1 MVVRFERIDLEHQRI
16 ALIKQVILNANKISS
31 DLTQLKNFEQ
41 TILLQISE
49 AGSAILENDK
59 LVNTLDNTREM
70 SIVIKERMVVAE
82 KTTESINLA
91 REGYRDIAN
100 RASNMYF
107 VIADLS
113 FVNHMYR
120 WSLEYFI

>member
-16 ALIKQVILNANKISS
+16 ALIKQVILNTNKISS
-31 DLTQLKNFEQ
+31 DITQLKNFEQ

-91 REGYRDIAN
+91 REGYRDIAK

>member
-1 MVVRFERIDLEHQRI
+1 VVVRFERIDLEHQRI